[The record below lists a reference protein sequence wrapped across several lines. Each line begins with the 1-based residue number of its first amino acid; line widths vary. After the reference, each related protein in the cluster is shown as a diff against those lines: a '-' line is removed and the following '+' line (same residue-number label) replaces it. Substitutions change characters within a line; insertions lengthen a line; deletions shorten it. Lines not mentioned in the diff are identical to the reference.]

1 MHSRDGVLNAVGKT
15 EQCSVQH
22 VLPGFN
28 SHDSALHR
36 TREVQMNYLKK
47 RVFLLT
53 AIIALSVVDLLAQ
66 STPVLPP
73 VIVTGTRIG
82 GGTVICRGMSCAGV
96 LADLQVQ
103 TSLILYD
110 QGMPLGPD
118 DDIPVDP
125 GAMCN
130 NLRQAKPAGCSLS
143 NPPPSP
149 GIGTNWQAN
158 GCGTGRLANLFAD
171 AFLEVAS
178 RPTYSGDLQAPF
190 PGVSFRDACNGH
202 DQCWAEGNAR
212 TTCDYAFRQNMIS
225 ACGGDSPANNTC
237 LGFSGLY
244 HGAVSTTGAAQ
255 AAYNNS
261 VSARACALWAS
272 DMREN
277 GCQ

>member
-1 MHSRDGVLNAVGKT
+1 MANR
-15 EQCSVQH
+15 
-22 VLPGFN
+22 
-28 SHDSALHR
+28 
-36 TREVQMNYLKK
+36 KK
-47 RVFLLT
+47 RVFLLAT
-53 AIIALSVVDLLAQ
+53 VVTLSIVDLLAQ
-66 STPVLPP
+66 STTVLPP

-82 GGTVICRGMSCAGV
+82 GGNVICRGMGCADV
-96 LADLQVQ
+96 LADLQLQ
-103 TSLILYD
+103 TSLFLSDYEMAIGPYD
-110 QGMPLGPD
+110 VS
-118 DDIPVDP
+118 VDP
-125 GAMCN
+125 VAMCN

-178 RPTYSGDLQAPF
+178 RPTYSGDLQAPY
-190 PGVSFRDACNGH
+190 PGVSFRAACNGH

-212 TTCDYAFRQNMIS
+212 ATCDYAFRQNMIS
-225 ACGGDSPANNTC
+225 ACGGDSAANNTC

-255 AAYNNS
+255 SAYNNS
-261 VSARACALWAS
+261 VSDRACALWAS